1 MIHWK
6 RLGSLLVCSCCF
18 LGTFVSV
25 SAVKPDELNTLDQA
39 VAQDI
44 LTTSPKL
51 STTIDTFS
59 IKDSTRKL
67 FDFES
72 YQNLGIVI
80 GVDEFANIYESAS
93 TESTVVGKLSLNGG
107 CTILGTE
114 GEFTQVQSGE
124 VKGYIPS
131 QYLATDTNALLVAL
145 EVTYELADVKED
157 TTIYSDQDAESTP
170 LMETTAGSRFLV
182 TEKTLDW
189 IKVQTEEDTYGYIP
203 ADKVS
208 IIPELKMAEK
218 VEQSEPTQE
227 STRVVVSAGS
237 IDSNYRYGGYSD
249 GTEDLRS
256 QIVNYALSFVGNPYV
271 WGGTNPYT
279 GADCSGFVQYVYAQY
294 GYSIPRT
301 TYAQWDWAVANGKV
315 IPPEMAQAGDLVLY
329 DGHVAMLTGNG
340 NEIVHASNSAPY
352 PQGGIKITSD
362 YEYRSIL
369 GIVRVI

>member
-315 IPPEMAQAGDLVLY
+315 ISPEMAQAGDLVLY

-362 YEYRSIL
+362 YGYRSIL